1 MPLPMRGVFDL
12 VPSIGSW
19 MLGQGVPSSTGGI
32 KKEMKGL
39 EQKTR
44 LPCVSEGGST
54 VLGAV

>member
-1 MPLPMRGVFDL
+1 MRGVFDL